1 MPWLHLLPSHKWWK
15 KRVHIARLKGNILQK
30 RATKALCTTGHKN
43 VAGTTNLFPLKM
55 GLERKNNYEKEIPLK
70 IGQETFH
77 ITITQNIW
85 IPLSKPEIILPWNTC
100 PKVTLVTLDFQTTIY
115 DTKTTKS
122 KPSLNFFQAL
132 LGEYT
137 MESQP
142 IRLILVDWFVFHFIF
157 EVIFHFFKF
166 FFWGRLPFFVCLF
179 LRLSSIFWGHHS
191 SFSTTTKLGRIN
203 NFFWGCLPF

>member
-1 MPWLHLLPSHKWWK
+1 MKYTTEKGLL
-15 KRVHIARLKGNILQK
+15 
-30 RATKALCTTGHKN
+30 TLCTTGHKN

-157 EVIFHFFKF
+157 EVVFH
-166 FFWGRLPFFVCLF
+166 LF
-179 LRLSSIFWGHHS
+179 LFFEVVLHLFPIFFLPRLSSIFLRLL
-191 SFSTTTKLGRIN
+191 F
-203 NFFWGCLPF
+203 

>member
-157 EVIFHFFKF
+157 EVIFHFF
-166 FFWGRLPFFVCLF
+166 
-179 LRLSSIFWGHHS
+179 
-191 SFSTTTKLGRIN
+191 
-203 NFFWGCLPF
+203 